1 MYGFGLFILGGTDMK
16 DSLRIAQVED
26 PEEKSRI
33 ASEILMDLPDWF
45 GLPEST
51 KAYIEEA
58 KGLLLWVAR
67 TTDEV
72 VGFVTLAESSPETGE
87 IHCIGVKKA
96 LHRRGIGTRLYLA
109 LEEYAKD
116 RYKYLLV
123 KTVEEGRYP
132 EYDRTV
138 AFYKSL
144 GFSKLGVFPT
154 LWNEENPCLMM
165 IKALRVH
172 PRSH

>member
-1 MYGFGLFILGGTDMK
+1 MK

-58 KGLLLWVAR
+58 KGLPLWVAR

-87 IHCIGVKKA
+87 IHCIGSESPPQARDWNSTVSGA
-96 LHRRGIGTRLYLA
+96 GGIREGQVQVPASENGRR
-109 LEEYAKD
+109 
-116 RYKYLLV
+116 
-123 KTVEEGRYP
+123 GRYP